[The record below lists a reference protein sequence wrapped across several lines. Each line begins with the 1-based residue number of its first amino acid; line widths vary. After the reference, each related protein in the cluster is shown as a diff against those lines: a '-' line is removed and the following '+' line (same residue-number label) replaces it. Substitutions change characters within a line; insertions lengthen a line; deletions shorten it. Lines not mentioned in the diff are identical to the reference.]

1 MRLIIDTFWVTTS
14 LAASV
19 LAAPLELYVYLLST
33 LMWWTEARRSLGTR
47 RIVVG
52 HPHKVSSQ

>member
-19 LAAPLELYVYLLST
+19 LAAPLELYVYLLSL
-33 LMWWTEARRSLGTR
+33 LMWWTDARRSLGTR
-47 RIVVG
+47 RVVG
-52 HPHKVSSQ
+52 GHPNKASSW